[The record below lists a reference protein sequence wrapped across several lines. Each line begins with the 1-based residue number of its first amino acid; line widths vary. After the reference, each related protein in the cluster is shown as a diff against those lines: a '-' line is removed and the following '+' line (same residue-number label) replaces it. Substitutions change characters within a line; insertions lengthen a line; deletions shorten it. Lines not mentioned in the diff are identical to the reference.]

1 MVIVT
6 LLPWLISWMSPHPL
20 QLLDGIQQISLCHIE
35 LTQALAVG
43 LGCTSVQISTFN
55 LSYGYYLL
63 WKWTS
68 EFVLISA
75 LPASWLLKHSK
86 YYVNNASSGQTKTVL
101 RVTWVWSSWSWEL
114 WHCWLLWWGWGWHCQ
129 CSGWSWGGTLL
140 SPLSGWS
147 HCPWQGLHLGPV
159 VTNTKPIN
167 VYFVNEG
174 FCNFISVISNQHIC
188 DNYSLLW
195 QWRSSHYHCPDH

>member
-6 LLPWLISWMSPHPL
+6 LLPWLIPWMSPHPL

-86 YYVNNASSGQTKTVL
+86 YYVNNASSGQKQFWYLPEFDLLDPGSCGIVGCSDEVEADTVNAQGG
-101 RVTWVWSSWSWEL
+101 VEGA
-114 WHCWLLWWGWGWHCQ
+114 HCWAHCLVGHIAHGKASIWGQ
-129 CSGWSWGGTLL
+129 L
-140 SPLSGWS
+140 SQILNQSM
-147 HCPWQGLHLGPV
+147 
-159 VTNTKPIN
+159 
-167 VYFVNEG
+167 
-174 FCNFISVISNQHIC
+174 FI
-188 DNYSLLW
+188 L
-195 QWRSSHYHCPDH
+195 